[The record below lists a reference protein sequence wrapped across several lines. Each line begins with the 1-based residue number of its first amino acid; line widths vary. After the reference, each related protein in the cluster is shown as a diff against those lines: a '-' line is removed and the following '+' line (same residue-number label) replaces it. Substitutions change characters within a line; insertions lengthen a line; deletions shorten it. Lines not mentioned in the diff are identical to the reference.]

1 MARFSPAT
9 AWLGALCL
17 CLAGVAQAQST
28 GAPEAKAA
36 ATPARDW
43 TGYVGA
49 GALAFP
55 KYVGGKGSTV
65 WPVPLLSFEYKET
78 FYVDL
83 LRAGVRLWSSADQ
96 KVAIGLAAEPRFGYK
111 SSDGAR
117 LAGMGERHLSIEAG
131 PSLEWETPLVLLN
144 LAYFADITGS
154 SKGGSLHGTAY
165 KQIVDTPKWD
175 VGPYVG
181 FERIDTKA
189 ANYYFGVTPAEAI
202 AGRPAYQAG
211 ASTNWNIGL
220 SGAYKFSKPY
230 ALMFGVQN
238 THLGNGAGA
247 SPIVE
252 TRNATM
258 GYIGLGWTL

>member
-1 MARFSPAT
+1 MARFFPAT
-9 AWLGALCL
+9 ALLGALSL
-17 CLAGVAQAQST
+17 CLAGIAQAQST

-36 ATPARDW
+36 AAPAKDW
-43 TGYVGA
+43 TGYAGA

-55 KYVGGKGSTV
+55 KYVGGKRTEV

-83 LRAGVRLWSSADQ
+83 LRAGVRLWSSDDK
-96 KVAIGLAAEPRFGYK
+96 KVAIGLAAEPRFGFK
-111 SSDGAR
+111 SNDGSR
-117 LAGMGERHLSIEAG
+117 LTGMNERRLSVEAG
-131 PSLEWETPLVLLN
+131 PSLEWDTSLVSLN
-144 LAYFADITGS
+144 LAYFADVTGS

-175 VGPYVG
+175 IGPYVG
-181 FERIDTKA
+181 FERISAKV
-189 ANYYFGVTPAEAI
+189 ANYYFGVTDAEAT

-220 SGAYKFSKPY
+220 SGAYKFGTSY

-238 THLGNGAGA
+238 THLGNSAGA

-258 GYIGLGWTL
+258 GYIGLGWQL